1 MNLIKALSD
10 KKAINAVAE
19 TDGFKDLFRNP
30 EKHDIPVVSFD
41 DFDAFFGVDEDEEDN
56 N

>member
-10 KKAINAVAE
+10 KKAMNALAE
-19 TDGFKDLFRNP
+19 TNAFKDLLRNP

-41 DFDAFFGVDEDEEDN
+41 DFDAFFGEDEEN
-56 N
+56 NL